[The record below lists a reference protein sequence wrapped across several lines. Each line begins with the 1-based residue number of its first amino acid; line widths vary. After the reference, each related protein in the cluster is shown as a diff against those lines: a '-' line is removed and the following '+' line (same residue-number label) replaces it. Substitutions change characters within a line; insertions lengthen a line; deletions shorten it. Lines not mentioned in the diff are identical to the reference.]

1 MYLKLFYL
9 VFILMN
15 LKRNYHLLVYVL
27 IQKLFFECS
36 FSTLEKYIKCYFFQF
51 ISCFTCEKWVAIAL
65 AATTFLQDVM
75 TWFIPLDMLKGE
87 YFAFLTLLYKL
98 VVSSLSEDNKK
109 KKSLDADRWN
119 HFTHHLFYVFS
130 NFDSFFFLIT
140 CEKVTHF
147 SLILL
152 ITP

>member
-1 MYLKLFYL
+1 MGFVIMYLKLFYL

-51 ISCFTCEKWVAIAL
+51 ISCFTCKKWVAIAL
-65 AATTFLQDVM
+65 AATTFLQYVM
-75 TWFIPLDMLKGE
+75 TWFIPLDMLKGD
-87 YFAFLTLLYKL
+87 YLAFLTLLYKL

-109 KKSLDADRWN
+109 KNLWMLIDEITSHTIFFMYSVILI
-119 HFTHHLFYVFS
+119 HSFS
-130 NFDSFFFLIT
+130 
-140 CEKVTHF
+140 
-147 SLILL
+147 
-152 ITP
+152 